1 MNNYEFP
8 RNRNIR
14 APSKKGIP
22 KVIYAVRS
30 CQGLTSQPIHDDDSL
45 LESPRRVSLR
55 RKKYGNDVLEIMAEV
70 DSPSSVEKRRS
81 LGKLFSTMPI
91 LKPERKLSSDSVGVH
106 KSSAGSTKNVV
117 FTNVEQYKNK
127 KPNMFQHFEMA
138 SISVVEMSSGPT
150 VNNPKKKPAMETM
163 LSPSMPLTKPMRK
176 ASLDNAIAVMKP
188 QPSPRRI
195 PPLLH
200 RASSNQV
207 DMASPSMPLIKPMR
221 KMKPAME
228 TTSLLH
234 DILPLLM
241 NRASFNSS
249 MPLTKPQRKASMDA
263 ALTCSSSVASSI
275 S

>member
-1 MNNYEFP
+1 MNKYEFP

-14 APSKKGIP
+14 APSKNGIP

-30 CQGLTSQPIHDDDSL
+30 CQGLTSQSTHDGDSL
-45 LESPRRVSLR
+45 LESPRRASLR
-55 RKKYGNDVLEIMAEV
+55 YKKYVKDLLEIMAEM
-70 DSPSSVEKRRS
+70 DSPPSVETRRS
-81 LGKLFSTMPI
+81 LGKLYSTMPI

-106 KSSAGSTKNVV
+106 KSSAGSTKNAV

-150 VNNPKKKPAMETM
+150 VKNPKKKPAMETM
-163 LSPSMPLTKPMRK
+163 LSPSMPLAKPMRK

-200 RASSNQV
+200 RASSN
-207 DMASPSMPLIKPMR
+207 PMR

-228 TTSLLH
+228 TTSLLL

-241 NRASFNSS
+241 HRASFNPVDMPSSS
-249 MPLTKPQRKASMDA
+249 MALTKPQRKASMNA
-263 ALTCSSSVASSI
+263 A
-275 S
+275 